1 MYWNQSR
8 FINAQGVRWRSGR
21 REYVGISCCSTARGG
36 ILTLECLEGSTGTHT
51 FCASYQDNFKIVY
64 HVSTLLPFH
73 EDDKQRVE
81 RKRHLGND
89 VVNVIFVDSYSQT
102 FNPESIK
109 TNFIRTCGSGSA
121 SSCCSC
127 VRF

>member
-1 MYWNQSR
+1 M
-8 FINAQGVRWRSGR
+8 
-21 REYVGISCCSTARGG
+21 
-36 ILTLECLEGSTGTHT
+36 
-51 FCASYQDNFKIVY
+51 Y

-121 SSCCSC
+121 SSCCTC

>member
-1 MYWNQSR
+1 M
-8 FINAQGVRWRSGR
+8 
-21 REYVGISCCSTARGG
+21 
-36 ILTLECLEGSTGTHT
+36 
-51 FCASYQDNFKIVY
+51 Y

-89 VVNVIFVDSYSQT
+89 VVNVIFVDSFTQT

-109 TNFIRTCGSGSA
+109 TNFIRMLSNQSMLDLRRATCLAVHWVCDIYLRVWIWLVGWLVLWIWLVGWL
-121 SSCCSC
+121 
-127 VRF
+127 V